1 MAGGEARVIYL
12 DSSATTRPCP
22 GAVRAAEKA
31 LTEEWFNPSAL
42 YYPAL
47 RAHRLMEECRGKVLD
62 ALNAREHRVIFT
74 PGGTYSNNLAL
85 FGSLRQDRSRVK
97 IAVTSVEHPSVL
109 ACAQKLETEGAQV
122 TYLPAEETGSVSLDA
137 VKQALTEGLDLLSVM
152 QVNNETGAVN
162 PVSEIVK
169 LRDALCPDC
178 LIHVDGVQGFL
189 REDISLKGVD
199 MYTLSAHKIHAL
211 KGTGALVVSKRVHL
225 KPLIYG
231 GGQEGGLLS
240 GTENTP
246 GITALGAAMDE
257 MLADTGMRQRVEAL
271 KNLLK
276 DDIVRLVPWARVN
289 SPENGAAHI
298 LNISFP
304 GVNSETLLHA
314 LEEDGICVGN
324 GSACSAK
331 GRKGSKV
338 LLAMGLGDRITQS
351 ALRFSLCRFTTR
363 EEIELTAQKVSEK
376 AALLVR
382 YQRR

>member
-1 MAGGEARVIYL
+1 MIYL
-12 DSSATTRPCP
+12 DSSATTRPSP
-22 GAVRAAEKA
+22 GVIQAVNGA
-31 LTEEWFNPSAL
+31 LNENWFNPSAL

-47 RAHRLMEECRGKVLD
+47 TAHRRMEECRETILK

-74 PGGTYSNNLAL
+74 PGGTYSNNLAF
-85 FGSLRQDRSRVK
+85 FGSLRQDKSRARL
-97 IAVTSVEHPSVL
+97 AVTSVEHPSVL
-109 ACAQKLETEGAQV
+109 ACAQRLETEGAQV
-122 TYLPAEETGSVSLDA
+122 TYLPAEKTGSVSPDA

-162 PVSEIVK
+162 PISEIVK

-211 KGTGALVVSKRVHL
+211 KGTGALVVSKRAHL

-246 GITALGAAMDE
+246 GIIALDAAVKE
-257 MLADTGMRQRVEAL
+257 MLADTSMRERARAL
-271 KNLLK
+271 KGRLK
-276 DDIVRLVPWARVN
+276 DGITRLVPWARVN
-289 SPENGAAHI
+289 SPEDGAAHI
-298 LNISFP
+298 LNVSFP

-338 LLAMGLGDRITQS
+338 LLAMGLGDRIAQS
-351 ALRFSLCRFTTR
+351 ALRFSLCRFTAC
-363 EEIELTAQKVSEK
+363 EEIDFTVQKVAEK
-376 AALLVR
+376 AEMLVK